1 MRPRGAR
8 TPVAPTPL
16 PSLEEAFEEVEEEH
30 EDVGDAAA
38 EDGEDTGE
46 GEGNVEDVAW
56 NVVEEEA
63 AEEEEEEEEEEAAA
77 ENPAAPASRPRM
89 DVNMPG
95 PDPPPQ
101 GVCRKQRA
109 RKGEKS

>member
-16 PSLEEAFEEVEEEH
+16 PSLEEAVEEVEEEH

-46 GEGNVEDVAW
+46 GGNVEDVAW
-56 NVVEEEA
+56 NVAEEVA

-89 DVNMPG
+89 EVNMPG

-101 GVCRKQRA
+101 GVCSNA
-109 RKGEKS
+109 REKKG